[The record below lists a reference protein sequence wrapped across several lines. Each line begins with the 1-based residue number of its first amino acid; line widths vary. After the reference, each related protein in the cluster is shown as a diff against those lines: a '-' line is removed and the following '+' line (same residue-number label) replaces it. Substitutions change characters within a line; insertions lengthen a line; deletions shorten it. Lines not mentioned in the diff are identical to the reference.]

1 MYKFSLLTTCLI
13 VVCLNMPACVLGQ
26 GLSEQEQ
33 RIVAWV
39 DQHQTHAIQLLE
51 DTVNI
56 GSGTMNHQGVRAVG
70 DVMARELEALGLF
83 PRWIDMPEEVNR
95 AGHLFARQEATGPRF
110 LLIGHLD
117 TVFEAD
123 DPFQAFSRDG
133 DIGTGPGISDMKS
146 GNVVIVYALKA
157 LAHIGALE
165 NLAVTVAYTGDEEKP
180 GRPLSVT
187 RKDLVA
193 AGRWADIALG
203 FEGAITTEGS
213 DWATIARRSS
223 SSWILETTGRQAHS
237 SAVFSDAVGAGA
249 INEAARILA
258 TFYQEVRGE
267 YGLTFNAGTVQG
279 GTAVS
284 YDPARTSGSTFG
296 KTNVVPSRAVVHGG
310 IRALTPE
317 QLATAKARME
327 DVVSAHLP
335 HTTAQIVFDDSY
347 PPMAPSAGNRA
358 LAEALSEVNVDLG
371 RGPMKIWDP
380 LRRGAA
386 DIAFVAPY
394 TDALAGLGALGT
406 GGHTPN
412 ETLELSSMA
421 LAIKRAAILMLR
433 LAEEPPGGSAG
444 PDDNRGL

>member
-1 MYKFSLLTTCLI
+1 MTAVPFLLCLAAI
-13 VVCLNMPACVLGQ
+13 LGVASASAADA
-26 GLSEQEQ
+26 GLSDRERQ
-33 RIVAWV
+33 ISAWV
-39 DQHQTHAIQLLE
+39 EQHQHEAIDLLAE
-51 DTVNI
+51 TVNI

-70 DVMARELEALGLF
+70 DVMARELAALGLS
-83 PRWIDMPEEVNR
+83 PRWIDMPEKVNR
-95 AGHLFARQEATGPRF
+95 AGHLFARQDVPGPRF

-123 DPFQAFSRDG
+123 DPFQAFGREG

-165 NLAVTVAYTGDEEKP
+165 NIAVTVAYTGDEEKP

-187 RKDLVA
+187 RRDLVA

-258 TFYQEVRGE
+258 AFYQEVRGE

-284 YDPARTSGSTFG
+284 YDPARNSGSTFG

-317 QLATAKARME
+317 QLAAAKTRME

-335 HTTAQIVFDDSY
+335 HTTARIVFDDSY

-371 RGPMKIWDP
+371 RGAMKIWDP

-412 ETLELSSMA
+412 ETLQLSSMA
-421 LAIKRAAILMLR
+421 LAIKRAAILILR
-433 LAEEPPGGSAG
+433 LAEQP
-444 PDDNRGL
+444 RGTAASTDTDS

>member
-1 MYKFSLLTTCLI
+1 MTTPVNSLQLLVSTQQFHGDRALAGDLLDLQDGRNSSTPQSAAMYKFSFLTTCLI

-70 DVMARELEALGLF
+70 DVMAGELEALGLS

-237 SAVFSDAVGAGA
+237 SAVFSDAVAPEPSMRRPASWPRFTRRSGA
-249 INEAARILA
+249 
-258 TFYQEVRGE
+258 
-267 YGLTFNAGTVQG
+267 
-279 GTAVS
+279 
-284 YDPARTSGSTFG
+284 ST
-296 KTNVVPSRAVVHGG
+296 
-310 IRALTPE
+310 
-317 QLATAKARME
+317 
-327 DVVSAHLP
+327 D
-335 HTTAQIVFDDSY
+335 
-347 PPMAPSAGNRA
+347 
-358 LAEALSEVNVDLG
+358 
-371 RGPMKIWDP
+371 
-380 LRRGAA
+380 
-386 DIAFVAPY
+386 
-394 TDALAGLGALGT
+394 
-406 GGHTPN
+406 
-412 ETLELSSMA
+412 
-421 LAIKRAAILMLR
+421 
-433 LAEEPPGGSAG
+433 
-444 PDDNRGL
+444 